1 MFNHARCH
9 TFISNCKIEYLYIF
23 ISGEIDTE
31 NKILIII
38 VMVNPL
44 NPGEIV
50 SCIELLGY
58 RICLTIRQTR

>member
-9 TFISNCKIEYLYIF
+9 TFISNRTIGRLYIF

-38 VMVNPL
+38 VTVNP
-44 NPGEIV
+44 GKIV
-50 SCIELLGY
+50 SYIESLGY
-58 RICLTIRQTR
+58 RICLTMRQTR